1 MGRVL
6 HFLALLTRRT
16 APFLNGLGTNP
27 NKLDGANSTEENNPK
42 LRREVP
48 YLFLFSWVRGCVWN
62 RECPPGTHI
71 PGGHSFGGRNQ
82 GKELKPLIPATASQ
96 PAFIAGSLCYAA
108 VRCTASASYRGRT
121 QSRNAAHS
129 GSSSAKARSRSATS
143 YAVVGS
149 VTPSMIPVMRAL
161 WSGSVL

>member
-1 MGRVL
+1 MPSTAPTMSSKTTLVRLPGSDHGDCTIPVPVVSGGLSASPIIRCNQPIYPPPFFGLGRRNAPHQWGRVL
-6 HFLALLTRRT
+6 CFLALLTRRT

-27 NKLDGANSTEENNPK
+27 NELDGANSTEENNPK
-42 LRREVP
+42 LRREVH

-96 PAFIAGSLCYAA
+96 PA
-108 VRCTASASYRGRT
+108 
-121 QSRNAAHS
+121 
-129 GSSSAKARSRSATS
+129 
-143 YAVVGS
+143 
-149 VTPSMIPVMRAL
+149 
-161 WSGSVL
+161 

>member
-6 HFLALLTRRT
+6 YFLALLTRRT

-27 NKLDGANSTEENNPK
+27 NELDGANSTEENNPK
-42 LRREVP
+42 LRREVH
-48 YLFLFSWVRGCVWN
+48 YLFLFSWVRGYCHRV

-96 PAFIAGSLCYAA
+96 PAFIAGSLITTQAGCP
-108 VRCTASASYRGRT
+108 RTPHRRGRRT
-121 QSRNAAHS
+121 CAPGQARGEGPGQRRQRRYPARAHQ
-129 GSSSAKARSRSATS
+129 RS
-143 YAVVGS
+143 
-149 VTPSMIPVMRAL
+149 
-161 WSGSVL
+161 

>member
-6 HFLALLTRRT
+6 YFLALLTRRT

-27 NKLDGANSTEENNPK
+27 NELDGANSTEENNPK
-42 LRREVP
+42 LRREVH

-96 PAFIAGSLCYAA
+96 PAFVLRGESYYHSGGLSSNTTPPGPTNVRAGAGSGAG
-108 VRCTASASYRGRT
+108 TATIVAS
-121 QSRNAAHS
+121 
-129 GSSSAKARSRSATS
+129 
-143 YAVVGS
+143 
-149 VTPSMIPVMRAL
+149 
-161 WSGSVL
+161 